1 MANVCDFTGK
11 RPKAGNNVSFSN
23 RRTKRVFNP
32 NVFWKYLID
41 PETGERFRVKLS
53 AKAIRTLTTKPRKL
67 LEFARAN
74 RKKTRRREGRI
85 LNKELKRYFN

>member
-23 RRTKRVFNP
+23 RKTKRVFAP
-32 NVFWKYLID
+32 NTFWKWLTD
-41 PETGERFRVKLS
+41 PETGESFRVRLS

-67 LEFARAN
+67 LEFSRAY
-74 RKKTRRREGRI
+74 RKKYRRREGRI
-85 LNKELKRYFN
+85 LKKEMKRFM